1 MTYNQI
7 IKDLENRNFKP
18 IYFLHGEEPYYID
31 KITNYIVNNVLS
43 ESEKSF
49 NQTIFYGRDT
59 NVPTIINAA
68 KRFPMM
74 SSNQIVVVKEAQY
87 LDKLEDLIYYVE
99 KPLKS
104 TLLVIAY
111 KHKKVDKRR
120 KLFNTLKKNDFTY
133 ESTKLYDNKIPDWIT
148 NYLKERNYDITPKA
162 SLLLT
167 EYLGSDLSKITGELE
182 KIFITLSP
190 GIRKIDLE
198 TIEENIGISKDF
210 NNFELT
216 NALSVKDILKANRI
230 VNYFAANPKNNPT
243 TLTISSIHFF
253 FSKVLAYHSLKNKS
267 TAIIASELKINPFFV
282 NEYKRAA
289 ANYGSQKLVEIV
301 SLLREYDLKTK
312 GWGNTGISPGNLLK
326 ELIFKILHL

>member
-7 IKDLENRNFKP
+7 IKDLENKNFKP

-74 SSNQIVVVKEAQY
+74 SSNQVIVVKEAQY

-120 KLFNTLKKNDFTY
+120 KLFNTLRKKDFTY
-133 ESTKLYDNKIPDWIT
+133 ESTKLYDNKIPGWIT

-190 GIRKIDLE
+190 DIRKIELE

-243 TLTISSIHFF
+243 TLTISSLQSF
-253 FSKVLAYHSLKNKS
+253 FSKILAYHSLKNKS
-267 TAIIASELKINPFFV
+267 SALIASELKIHPFFV
-282 NEYKRAA
+282 NEYKIAS
-289 ANYGSQKLVEIV
+289 ANYGSQKIIEII

-312 GWGNTGISPGNLLK
+312 GWGNVGISSGILLK
-326 ELIFKILHL
+326 ELIFKILH

>member
-7 IKDLENRNFKP
+7 IQDLEDKNFKP

-31 KITNYIVNNVLS
+31 KITNYIVDNILS

-68 KRFPMM
+68 KKFPMM
-74 SSNQIVVVKEAQY
+74 ANNQVVIVKEAQY
-87 LDKLEDLIYYVE
+87 LDKLEDLIYYV
-99 KPLKS
+99 KSPLKS

-111 KHKKVDKRR
+111 KYKKIDKRK
-120 KLFNTLKKNDFTY
+120 KLYNILKENGLVF
-133 ESTKLYDNKIPDWIT
+133 ESNKLYDNKIPDWII
-148 NYLKERNYDITPKA
+148 NYLKERNYYITPEA

-167 EYLGSDLSKITGELE
+167 EYLGSDLSKIVGELE
-182 KIFITLSP
+182 KIFIALTP
-190 GIRKIDLE
+190 DIKKIDLE

-230 VNYFAANPKNNPT
+230 VNYFAANPKKNPI
-243 TLTISSIHFF
+243 TLTISSLHFF
-253 FSKVLAYHSLKNKS
+253 FSKVLAYYSLKNKS
-267 TAIIASELKINPFFV
+267 SATIASELKINPFFV
-282 NEYKRAA
+282 NEYKKAA
-289 ANYGSQKLVEIV
+289 SNYSSQKLVEII
-301 SLLREYDLKTK
+301 SLLREYDLKSK
-312 GWGNTGISPGNLLK
+312 GWGNTGIDSGNLLK
-326 ELIFKILHL
+326 ELIFKILH

>member
-1 MTYNQI
+1 MTFNQI
-7 IKDLENRNFKP
+7 IKDLENKDFKP

-31 KITNYIVNNVLS
+31 KITNYIVDNVLS

-74 SSNQIVVVKEAQY
+74 ANNQVIIVKEAQY
-87 LDKLEDLIYYVE
+87 LDKLEDLIYYVQN
-99 KPLKS
+99 PLKS

-111 KHKKVDKRR
+111 KYKKVDKR
-120 KLFNTLKKNDFTY
+120 KKMYSILQKNDLVF
-133 ESTKLYDNKIPDWIT
+133 ESKKLYDNKIPDWIT
-148 NYLKERNYDITPKA
+148 NYLKERNYYISPEA

-167 EYLGSDLSKITGELE
+167 EYLGSDLSKIAGELE
-182 KIFITLSP
+182 KIFISLSP
-190 GIRKIDLE
+190 GIKKIDLE

-230 VNYFAANPKNNPT
+230 VNYFAANPKKNPI
-243 TLTISSIHFF
+243 TLTISSLHFF

-267 TAIIASELKINPFFV
+267 SATVASELKINPFFV
-282 NEYKRAA
+282 NEYKKAA
-289 ANYGSQKLVEIV
+289 ANYGSQKLVEII
-301 SLLREYDLKTK
+301 SLLREFDLKSK
-312 GWGNTGISPGNLLK
+312 GWGNTGIDSGNLLK
-326 ELIFKILHL
+326 ELIFKILH

>member
-7 IKDLENRNFKP
+7 IQDLEDKNFKP

-31 KITNYIVNNVLS
+31 KITNYIVDNILS

-59 NVPTIINAA
+59 NISTVINAA

-74 SSNQIVVVKEAQY
+74 ANNQVIVVKEAQY
-87 LDKLEDLIYYVE
+87 LDKLEDLMYYVE
-99 KPLKS
+99 NPLKS

-120 KLFNTLKKNDFTY
+120 KLYNTLKKNDLTF
-133 ESTKLYDNKIPDWIT
+133 ESTKLYDNKIPDWII
-148 NYLKERNYDITPKA
+148 NYLKERNYDITPEA

-167 EYLGSDLSKITGELE
+167 EYLGSDLSKIAGELE
-182 KIFITLSP
+182 KLFIALSP
-190 GIRKIDLE
+190 DIRKIDLE

-216 NALSVKDILKANRI
+216 NALSVKNILKANRI
-230 VNYFAANPKNNPT
+230 VNYFAANPKNNPI
-243 TLTISSIHFF
+243 TLTISSLHFF

-267 TAIIASELKINPFFV
+267 SATVASELKINPFFV
-282 NEYKRAA
+282 NEYKKAA
-289 ANYGSQKLVEIV
+289 SNYSSQKLVEII
-301 SLLREYDLKTK
+301 SLLREYDLKSK
-312 GWGNTGISPGNLLK
+312 GWGNTGIDSGNLLK
-326 ELIFKILHL
+326 ELIFKILH

>member
-7 IKDLENRNFKP
+7 IKDLENKNFKP

-74 SSNQIVVVKEAQY
+74 SSNQVVVVKEAQY
-87 LDKLEDLIYYVE
+87 LNKLEDLIYYVE

-120 KLFNTLKKNDFTY
+120 KLFNTLKKKDFTY
-133 ESTKLYDNKIPDWIT
+133 ESTKLYDNKIPGWIT

-167 EYLGSDLSKITGELE
+167 EYLGSDLSKITGALE

-190 GIRKIDLE
+190 DIRKIDLE

-243 TLTISSIHFF
+243 TLTISSLHSF
-253 FSKVLAYHSLKNKS
+253 FSKILAYHSLKNRS
-267 TAIIASELKINPFFV
+267 SVIIASELKIHPFFV

-289 ANYGSQKLVEIV
+289 ANYGSQKIIEII

-312 GWGNTGISPGNLLK
+312 GWGNTGISPGILLK
-326 ELIFKILHL
+326 ELIFKILH

>member
-7 IKDLENRNFKP
+7 IKDLENKNFKP

-120 KLFNTLKKNDFTY
+120 KLFNTLKKKDFTY
-133 ESTKLYDNKIPDWIT
+133 ESTKLYDNKIPGWIT

-190 GIRKIDLE
+190 DIRKIDLE

-243 TLTISSIHFF
+243 TLTISSLQSF
-253 FSKVLAYHSLKNKS
+253 FSKILAYHSLKNRS
-267 TAIIASELKINPFFV
+267 SALIASELKIHPFFV
-282 NEYKRAA
+282 NEYKIASA
-289 ANYGSQKLVEIV
+289 KYGSQKIIEII

-312 GWGNTGISPGNLLK
+312 GWGNTGISPGILLK
-326 ELIFKILHL
+326 ELIFKILH

>member
-7 IKDLENRNFKP
+7 IQDLENKNFKP

-59 NVPTIINAA
+59 NIPTVINAA

-74 SSNQIVVVKEAQY
+74 ASNQVIVVKEAQY

-99 KPLKS
+99 NPLKS

-111 KHKKVDKRR
+111 KHKKVDKR
-120 KLFNTLKKNDFTY
+120 KKIYNTLKKKDFTF
-133 ESTKLYDNKIPDWIT
+133 ESTKLYDNKIPGWII
-148 NYLKERNYDITPKA
+148 NYLKERNYDITPEA

-182 KIFITLSP
+182 KIFIALSP
-190 GIRKIDLE
+190 DKKRIDLE

-230 VNYFAANPKNNPT
+230 VNYFAANPKNNPI
-243 TLTISSIHFF
+243 TLTISSLHFF
-253 FSKVLAYHSLKNKS
+253 FSKVLAYHSMKNKS
-267 TAIIASELKINPFFV
+267 SAAIASELKIHPFFV
-282 NEYKRAA
+282 NEYKKAA
-289 ANYGSQKLVEIV
+289 ANYRSQKLVEII
-301 SLLREYDLKTK
+301 SLLREYDLKSK
-312 GWGNTGISPGNLLK
+312 GWGNTGIDHGNLLK
-326 ELIFKILHL
+326 ELIFKILH

>member
-7 IKDLENRNFKP
+7 IKDLENKNFKP

-59 NVPTIINAA
+59 NIPTVINAA

-74 SSNQIVVVKEAQY
+74 ANNQVIVVKEAQY
-87 LDKLEDLIYYVE
+87 LEKIEDLIYYVE

-120 KLFNTLKKNDFTY
+120 KLYNTLKKKDFTY
-133 ESTKLYDNKIPDWIT
+133 ESTKLYDNKIPDWII
-148 NYLKERNYDITPKA
+148 NYLKERDYDIAPEA

-182 KIFITLSP
+182 KIFIALSP
-190 GIRKIDLE
+190 DIRKIDLE

-230 VNYFAANPKNNPT
+230 VNYFAANPKNNPI
-243 TLTISSIHFF
+243 TLTISSLHFF

-267 TAIIASELKINPFFV
+267 SATIASELKIHPFFV
-282 NEYKRAA
+282 DEYKKAA
-289 ANYGSQKLVEIV
+289 ANYRSQKLVEII
-301 SLLREYDLKTK
+301 SLLREYDLKSK
-312 GWGNTGISPGNLLK
+312 GWGSTGINAGNLLK
-326 ELIFKILHL
+326 ELIFKILH

>member
-7 IKDLENRNFKP
+7 IQDLEDKNFKP

-31 KITNYIVNNVLS
+31 KITNYIVDNILS

-59 NVPTIINAA
+59 NVPTVINAA

-74 SSNQIVVVKEAQY
+74 ASNQVVVVKEAQY

-99 KPLKS
+99 NPLKS

-120 KLFNTLKKNDFTY
+120 KLYNLLKKNDLVF
-133 ESTKLYDNKIPDWIT
+133 ESTKLYDNKIPDWII
-148 NYLKERNYDITPKA
+148 NYLKERNYDITPEA

-167 EYLGSDLSKITGELE
+167 EYHGSDLSKITGELE

-190 GIRKIDLE
+190 DIRKIDRE

-243 TLTISSIHFF
+243 TLTISSLHFF

-267 TAIIASELKINPFFV
+267 SVTVASELKIHPFFV
-282 NEYKRAA
+282 NEYKKAA
-289 ANYGSQKLVEIV
+289 ANYKSQKLVEII
-301 SLLREYDLKTK
+301 SLLREYDLKSK
-312 GWGNTGISPGNLLK
+312 GWGNTGIDPGNLLK
-326 ELIFKILHL
+326 ELIFKILH

>member
-7 IKDLENRNFKP
+7 IKDLENKNFKP

-59 NVPTIINAA
+59 NIPTVINAA

-74 SSNQIVVVKEAQY
+74 ANNQVIVVKEAQY
-87 LDKLEDLIYYVE
+87 LEKIEDLIYYVE

-120 KLFNTLKKNDFTY
+120 KLYNTLKKKDFTY
-133 ESTKLYDNKIPDWIT
+133 EFTKLYDNKIPDWII
-148 NYLKERNYDITPKA
+148 NYLKERDYDIAPEA

-182 KIFITLSP
+182 KIFIALSP
-190 GIRKIDLE
+190 DIRKIDLE

-230 VNYFAANPKNNPT
+230 VNYFSANPKNNPI
-243 TLTISSIHFF
+243 TLTISSLHFF

-267 TAIIASELKINPFFV
+267 SATIASELKIHPFFV
-282 NEYKRAA
+282 DEYKKAA
-289 ANYGSQKLVEIV
+289 ANYRSQKLVEII
-301 SLLREYDLKTK
+301 SLLREYDLKSK
-312 GWGNTGISPGNLLK
+312 GWGSTGINAGNLLK
-326 ELIFKILHL
+326 ELIFKILH

>member
-7 IKDLENRNFKP
+7 IKDLENKTFKP

-31 KITNYIVNNVLS
+31 KITNYIVNNVLT

-74 SSNQIVVVKEAQY
+74 SSNQVVVVKEAQY

-111 KHKKVDKRR
+111 KYKKVDKRR
-120 KLFNTLKKNDFTY
+120 KLFNTLKKKDFTY
-133 ESTKLYDNKIPDWIT
+133 ESTKLYDNKIPGWIT

-190 GIRKIDLE
+190 DIKKIDLK
-198 TIEENIGISKDF
+198 TIEENIGISKNF

-230 VNYFAANPKNNPT
+230 VNYFGANPKNNPA
-243 TLTISSIHFF
+243 TLTISSLHFF
-253 FSKVLAYHSLKNKS
+253 FSKVLAYHSMKNKS
-267 TAIIASELKINPFFV
+267 SATVASELKIHPFFV

-289 ANYGSQKLVEIV
+289 ANYGSQKIIEII

-312 GWGNTGISPGNLLK
+312 GWGNASIAPGNLLK
-326 ELIFKILHL
+326 ELIFKILH

>member
-7 IKDLENRNFKP
+7 IKDLENKNYKP

-31 KITNYIVNNVLS
+31 KITNYIVDNVLS

-49 NQTIFYGRDT
+49 NQTILYGRDT
-59 NVPTIINAA
+59 NISTLINAA

-74 SSNQIVVVKEAQY
+74 ANNQVIVVKEAQY

-99 KPLKS
+99 NPLMS

-111 KHKKVDKRR
+111 KHKKVDKRK
-120 KLFNTLKKNDFTY
+120 KLYNILKKNDLVF
-133 ESTKLYDNKIPDWIT
+133 ESTKLYDNKIPDWIV
-148 NYLKERNYDITPKA
+148 NYLSELNYDITPEA

-182 KIFITLSP
+182 KIFIALSP
-190 GIRKIDLE
+190 DIRKIDLE

-243 TLTISSIHFF
+243 TLTISSLHFF

-267 TAIIASELKINPFFV
+267 SATVASELKIHSFFV
-282 NEYKRAA
+282 NEYKKAA
-289 ANYGSQKLVEIV
+289 ANYRSQKLVEII
-301 SLLREYDLKTK
+301 SLLREYDLKSK
-312 GWGNTGISPGNLLK
+312 GWGNTGINPENLLK
-326 ELIFKILHL
+326 ELIFKILH

>member
-7 IKDLENRNFKP
+7 IKDLENKNFKP

-59 NVPTIINAA
+59 TVPTIINAA

-74 SSNQIVVVKEAQY
+74 SSNQVVVVKEAQY

-120 KLFNTLKKNDFTY
+120 KLFNTLKKKDFTY
-133 ESTKLYDNKIPDWIT
+133 ESTKLYDNKIPGWIT

-190 GIRKIDLE
+190 DIRKIDLE

-216 NALSVKDILKANRI
+216 NALSAKDILKANRI

-243 TLTISSIHFF
+243 TLTISSLYFF

-267 TAIIASELKINPFFV
+267 SAIIASELKINPFFI

-289 ANYGSQKLVEIV
+289 ANYRSQKLVEII
-301 SLLREYDLKTK
+301 SLLREYDLKSK
-312 GWGNTGISPGNLLK
+312 GWGNTGIDPGNLLK
-326 ELIFKILHL
+326 ELIFKILH

>member
-7 IKDLENRNFKP
+7 IKDLENKNFKP

-74 SSNQIVVVKEAQY
+74 SSNQVIVVKEAQY
-87 LDKLEDLIYYVE
+87 LNKLEDLIYYVE

-120 KLFNTLKKNDFTY
+120 KLFNTLKKKDFTY
-133 ESTKLYDNKIPDWIT
+133 ESTKLYDNKIPGWIT

-167 EYLGSDLSKITGELE
+167 EYLGSDLSKITGALE

-190 GIRKIDLE
+190 DIRKIDLE

>member
-7 IKDLENRNFKP
+7 INDLENKNFKP

-31 KITNYIVNNVLS
+31 KITDYIIKNVLS

-59 NVPTIINAA
+59 NIPTVINAA

-74 SSNQIVVVKEAQY
+74 ANNQVIVVKEAQY

-120 KLFNTLKKNDFTY
+120 KLYNALKKKDFTY
-133 ESTKLYDNKIPDWIT
+133 ESTKLYDNKIPEWII
-148 NYLKERNYDITPKA
+148 NYLKERNYDITPEA

-190 GIRKIDLE
+190 DIRKIDLE

-230 VNYFAANPKNNPT
+230 VNYFAANPKNNPI
-243 TLTISSIHFF
+243 TLTISSLNFF
-253 FSKVLAYHSLKNKS
+253 FSKVLAYHSMKNKS
-267 TAIIASELKINPFFV
+267 SATIASELKIHPFFV
-282 NEYKRAA
+282 NEYKKAA
-289 ANYGSQKLVEIV
+289 ANYRSQKLVEII
-301 SLLREYDLKTK
+301 SLLREYDLKSK
-312 GWGNTGISPGNLLK
+312 GWGNTGINAGNLLK
-326 ELIFKILHL
+326 ELTFKILH